1 MYGKGVLLE
10 EINKIVSEKINN
22 YIKDNKIKIIGE
34 PKPES
39 NDIENINVN
48 NLDSIEFNFKVGHL
62 SDFKIKPFKKSQKF
76 KLYSIKVEKKVL
88 NETIAN
94 LRNQY
99 ADVNNL
105 KVVTEKSSVY
115 GDIEVNGENKK
126 GLLNFEN
133 LDKKESKKIIGGKID
148 EIIVINL
155 KKLAKNNTEIIS
167 QIIGDTVEI
176 NSFPDTVK
184 LKIENIIERST
195 AKLNTSFFDKIFG
208 AGKIKTKKEFENE
221 IHKSL
226 EFNYLKEAEFYLNR
240 EIEKQILSDIKI
252 KIPEDYVRS
261 WIKSNN
267 EEENSKKLLNEDFDK
282 YCDQIRWSYIV
293 DTIIEENKIEVEN
306 TEIEEMAKNQIQ
318 QQLMSSGMQNMSK
331 DIDKFVDNY
340 LKHNN
345 GENYLKIFNELKS
358 NKVFNHVKES
368 VSITKK
374 SITFDKFKL
383 LAQKI

>member
-1 MYGKGVLLE
+1 MNIILNIKFEKLNDLCDQVFDYFQLAYYDLE
-10 EINKIVSEKINN
+10 SKIDHEL
-22 YIKDNKIKIIGE
+22 
-34 PKPES
+34 
-39 NDIENINVN
+39 NI
-48 NLDSIEFNFKVGHL
+48 S
-62 SDFKIKPFKKSQKF
+62 
-76 KLYSIKVEKKVL
+76 SIKNKFD
-88 NETIAN
+88 TF
-94 LRNQY
+94 
-99 ADVNNL
+99 AD
-105 KVVTEKSSVY
+105 KHFKSA
-115 GDIEVNGENKK
+115 I
-126 GLLNFEN
+126 
-133 LDKKESKKIIGGKID
+133 
-148 EIIVINL
+148 
-155 KKLAKNNTEIIS
+155 
-167 QIIGDTVEI
+167 
-176 NSFPDTVK
+176 
-184 LKIENIIERST
+184 
-195 AKLNTSFFDKIFG
+195 
-208 AGKIKTKKEFENE
+208 KEFENE

-226 EFNYLKEAEFYLNR
+226 EFNYLKETEFYLNR

-293 DTIIEENKIEVEN
+293 DTIIDENKIEVEN

-318 QQLMSSGMQNMSK
+318 QQLMSSGMQNISK
-331 DIDKFVDNY
+331 DIDKFVENY